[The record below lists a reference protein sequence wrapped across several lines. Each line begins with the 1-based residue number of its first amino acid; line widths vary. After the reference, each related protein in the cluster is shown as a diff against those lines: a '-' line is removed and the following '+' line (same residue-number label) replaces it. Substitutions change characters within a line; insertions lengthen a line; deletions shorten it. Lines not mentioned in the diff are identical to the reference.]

1 MSNQAHQ
8 MWPIMQPLL
17 CFYIYQQ
24 SESFWLEEAYHH
36 HQGKN
41 LNNNMAP
48 NSEGVEKN
56 LVSHAFDQQLIRIV
70 PRLICM
76 LCEELHAGV
85 PCFTRILYNS
95 HNMNFP

>member
-8 MWPIMQPLL
+8 MWPIMQTLL

-56 LVSHAFDQQLIRIV
+56 
-70 PRLICM
+70 
-76 LCEELHAGV
+76 
-85 PCFTRILYNS
+85 
-95 HNMNFP
+95 

>member
-8 MWPIMQPLL
+8 MWPIMQTLL

-24 SESFWLEEAYHH
+24 SESFWLEEAY
-36 HQGKN
+36 QGKN

-56 LVSHAFDQQLIRIV
+56 
-70 PRLICM
+70 
-76 LCEELHAGV
+76 
-85 PCFTRILYNS
+85 
-95 HNMNFP
+95 